1 MNLTFALDAAGRA
14 LGGVPAVDEAVHA
27 IAVRGRSVFIGG
39 TFTRVGGRA
48 REGLAALPRPPR
60 ALTGGELATPAPAHP
75 SPYQLGSG

>member
-14 LGGVPAVDEAVHA
+14 LSGVPAVDEAVHA

-48 REGLAALPRPPR
+48 REGLAALRGS
-60 ALTGGELATPAPAHP
+60 ALTRFDPAPI
-75 SPYQLGSG
+75 GR